1 MCSVRD
7 MLRLLLWDGVSLSAE
22 SAGSG
27 EVGGGKEEEGQ
38 EQPIAL
44 LATPREVPGL
54 SAGQAEPVPVLTS
67 PGLLVFLRL
76 QLAPGPSLHPHPDPS
91 HRVPKGRGPS
101 LVTRVSSGPPH
112 RACPGADSRWLRGEL
127 TL

>member
-1 MCSVRD
+1 MCSVCD
-7 MLRLLLWDGVSLSAE
+7 MLQLLLWDGVSLSVE

-44 LATPREVPGL
+44 LDTPREVPGL

-76 QLAPGPSLHPHPDPS
+76 QLAPGPSLRPHPDPS
-91 HRVPKGRGPS
+91 HWVPKGRGPI
-101 LVTRVSSGPPH
+101 LVTRVSSGLRTGP
-112 RACPGADSRWLRGEL
+112 APGQ
-127 TL
+127 TLGGCGVS